1 MTYASVI
8 TQNREIHKS
17 CKRKK
22 RPWTIRKK
30 KAIEKNKFYDVEN
43 ILAKRSIGNGTEYFV
58 SWHGFGTKD
67 NGWISKLPAFFEDEW
82 GASTNKPF
90 MEDNV
95 FEKIVDLACLILSGY
110 SETDVMKK

>member
-8 TQNREIHKS
+8 TQNREIK
-17 CKRKK
+17 KRKG

-30 KAIEKNKFYDVEN
+30 KAVVKNKLYDVEN

-58 SWHGFGTKD
+58 SWHGFDDKY
-67 NGWISKLPAFFEDEW
+67 NEWISKLPAFFEDEW

-95 FEKIVDLACLILSGY
+95 FDKMVDLACLILSGY
-110 SETDVMKK
+110 SETDVMNE

>member
-8 TQNREIHKS
+8 TQNREIK
-17 CKRKK
+17 KRKG

-30 KAIEKNKFYDVEN
+30 KAVVKNKFYDVEN